1 MNTDKLRKD
10 LILMFWQPG
19 IDYAV
24 MTNPDISKTEE
35 ELAEQQELWLK
46 LNNAYQQGVKDV
58 VEFIFDNYNLES
70 LPVKE
75 KLKNLETYDEL
86 KKKIEIVYKII
97 NESLEK
103 LVNDNQT
110 RLWVAVKLK
119 ENLGSQ
125 VAVQCDRHNN
135 PKEIIDQ
142 NLLIAKVT
150 WNSDYSKTIQLRQ
163 VEMIFGE
170 KIAVEKYQNQHFMDN
185 ETYKFIAKGI

>member
-150 WNSDYSKTIQLRQ
+150 WNSDYSKNNTI
-163 VEMIFGE
+163 
-170 KIAVEKYQNQHFMDN
+170 K
-185 ETYKFIAKGI
+185 TS

>member
-75 KLKNLETYDEL
+75 KL
-86 KKKIEIVYKII
+86 
-97 NESLEK
+97 
-103 LVNDNQT
+103 NDNQT